1 MVSRRGFVKGSG
13 LALFGVGLM
22 GGIPAFIA
30 EAAASD
36 KFIRPYKRKRT
47 LVCIFQRGAMDGLMA
62 VTPFT
67 DEYLKEARPTLF
79 LSAASGAVSMS
90 GSGGS
95 AAGGSSAL
103 IDLDGRFGLHPSMA
117 AFESLYKDKRLAI
130 VHGIGSPNNTRS
142 HFDAQ
147 DYMESGTPFNKGT
160 ASGWL
165 NRAVGLLGHD
175 ALTPFTAV
183 SLTSA
188 MPRSFYGDHPAVAI
202 SNLQDFAIQMKGNTA
217 GANMA
222 AKSFEDL
229 YDQTSPGLLQE
240 TGKESF
246 EAMKMLQKADVR
258 NYKPANNAVYPN
270 SPLGN
275 SLRQVAQLIKMDVG
289 LEVAF
294 AESTGWDTHF
304 NQGSDNGIFARNVAD
319 LSNSITAFWNDLA
332 AYQDDLTVMTMT
344 EFGRTVHQ
352 NGTGGTDHGRA
363 SCNFILGNGVAGGQV
378 YGKVSTLATDNLEDG
393 RDLPV
398 TTDFRSVFSEVAD
411 RHLGLANDKVLFP
424 DWTGL
429 KIGVMGQAAAV

>member
-1 MVSRRGFVKGSG
+1 MNENRFCIKLNIMVSRRGFIKGSG

-36 KFIRPYKRKRT
+36 KIVAPYKRKKV

-62 VTPFT
+62 VTPFG
-67 DEYLKEARPTLF
+67 DSYLQAARPNLF
-79 LSAASGAVSMS
+79 VSGTS
-90 GSGGS
+90 
-95 AAGGSSAL
+95 L
-103 IDLDGRFGLHPSMA
+103 IDLDGRYGLHPSMK
-117 AFESLYKDKRLAI
+117 AFEPLFRDKRLAI

-202 SNLQDFAIQMKGNTA
+202 SNLQDFAIQLRGNPS

-246 EAMKMLQKADVR
+246 EAMKLLQKADVR
-258 NYKPANNAVYPN
+258 NYKPANNVLYPT

-275 SLRQVAQLIKMDVG
+275 SLKQVAQLIKMEVG

-304 NQGSDNGIFARNVAD
+304 NQGTDNGVFARNAAD
-319 LSNSITAFWNDLA
+319 LSNSIAALWNDLS
-332 AYQDDLTVMTMT
+332 AYQDEVTVMTMT

-363 SCNFILGNGVAGGQV
+363 SCNFILGNGVAGGEV
-378 YGKVSTLATDNLEDG
+378 HGTVATLAVENLEDG

-411 RHLGLANDKVLFP
+411 HHLGIANDKVLFP
-424 DWTGL
+424 DWEGKT
-429 KIGVMGQAAAV
+429 IGVMG